1 MTAKEELKNTDSQI
15 AKGETD
21 LASTVKATAHHQ
33 KQQADAEQEITKYR
47 ADASNGNEA
56 ALKKYNA
63 AKITADLH
71 RDRVRDLK
79 VERAGQEDRLNQL
92 RTTRGRLLV
101 KIDLEALIGDAGE
114 LLAIA
119 REFREG
125 LAGPIAKSAALK
137 KGLKVIFTNALPYLG
152 ERHRLM
158 ALERSVNQSV
168 DNAVRSEMQ
177 KSFGAVGIDVVDNTR
192 YGDSGFD
199 IVMTKAI
206 DDLTAAL
213 EVVMHTASPESVEGR
228 KNFRVVT
235 QVHALHGRNF
245 SPGEIISLNGSD
257 PQVLRLI
264 AAGGLEEVS
273 GDKAVPA

>member
-1 MTAKEELKNTDSQI
+1 MTAKEELKNIDSQI
-15 AKGETD
+15 AKGEPD
-21 LASTVKATAHHQ
+21 LASTVKEIANQ
-33 KQQADAEQEITKYR
+33 EKKQADAEQDVAKFR
-47 ADASNGNEA
+47 ADAADGNEA
-56 ALKKYNA
+56 SAKKHNSGEIA
-63 AKITADLH
+63 ANLH
-71 RDRVRDLK
+71 RARARDLK
-79 VERAGQEDRLNQL
+79 VQKSEQENQLNQL

-125 LAGPIAKSAALK
+125 LAGPVAKSAALK
-137 KGLKVIFTNALPYLG
+137 KRLKVIFTNALPYLG
-152 ERHRLM
+152 ERQRLM

-168 DNAVRSEMQ
+168 DNALRSEMQ

-206 DDLTAAL
+206 DDLTSAL

-228 KNFRVVT
+228 RKFRVVT
-235 QVHALHGRNF
+235 QVHGLHGRNF
-245 SPGEIISLNGSD
+245 SPGEVVSLELGD
-257 PQVLRLI
+257 PQVARLI
-264 AAGGLEEVS
+264 AAGAFEEIS
-273 GDKAVPA
+273 GTEGAA